1 MNKILFYILVILF
14 LYFIFSRLIDNYSN
28 VENFDPSLVP
38 ISAIVTLGKLSQKIV
53 NGMGTLINSGYLTIN
68 NKLSVTGDTNILNSN
83 LKFSIGNI
91 TSNDKKINTKIQS
104 GDGLRFQK
112 DDERHIMDIDD
123 NGNVDVFGS
132 KEINSNLTVNG
143 NIIDNN
149 ANIKFG
155 DKAIIYS
162 GADPISDDRWVRLM
176 NPNGTANYSEGFAAS
191 NLYSDNATIV
201 NRMLNVNGTA
211 NLSTLNVLEEA
222 TIRGTT
228 DGFLKL
234 KTNTWLRSTDNIARL
249 HFGDN
254 SHSYYGSKNG
264 SHMFK
269 MPNNNSVEIGSNFLS
284 VIGDIDVKGVITA
297 KDVFV
302 NGKSV
307 VDNFLKIHFI
317 SAIYGVDSQ
326 VSFITTHRDVSG
338 IITPLITAAN
348 NDQTYTVN
356 IPTISNASMG
366 GDPFPGLAEKPLIIK
381 YRCGTNPTVKIG
393 GGKEG
398 GTGLVICP

>member
-53 NGMGTLINSGYLTIN
+53 NGMGTLINPGNLTIN
-68 NKLSVTGDTNILNSN
+68 KKLSVTGDTNILNSN

-112 DDERHIMDIDD
+112 NDEGHIMDIDD

-132 KEINSNLTVNG
+132 KVINGNLTVNE

-155 DKAIIYS
+155 DKAMIYS

-176 NPNGTANYSEGFAAS
+176 NPDGTANYSEGFAAN

-201 NRMLNVNGTA
+201 NRILNVNGTA

-254 SHSYYGSKNG
+254 SHSFYGSKNG

-284 VIGDIDVKGVITA
+284 VIGNIDVKGVITA
-297 KDVFV
+297 NDVFV

-307 VDNFLKIHFI
+307 VDNFLKIVFV
-317 SAIYGVDSQ
+317 SAWYGADMPMIGFRGFV
-326 VSFITTHRDVSG
+326 DVSG

-348 NDQTYTVN
+348 NNQTYTV
-356 IPTISNASMG
+356 SNFSVTNATMG
-366 GDPFPGLAEKPLIIK
+366 GDFAHRLDGKKLELK
-381 YRCGTNPTVKIG
+381 YKCGTNPNIRTIYVG
-393 GGKEG
+393 ENNN
-398 GTGLVICP
+398 LNFSCP